1 MEVVCIQ
8 LDINGKLFR
17 SELRL
22 EFEPNLRDGPLSL
35 FGITI
40 TNGVY
45 LVASVCLNPEP
56 RKLYAVFEEHV
67 ICMPMDQDYNMTL
80 SYTTRKLNPFYL

>member
-8 LDINGKLFR
+8 LYINGKLFR

-56 RKLYAVFEEHV
+56 GKLYVVFEEHV
-67 ICMPMDQDYNMTL
+67 ICMPMDQDYNRTL